1 MTSKYI
7 PHEPT
12 IEHAR
17 YEMMSHMK
25 NHRNMH
31 AVPYISY
38 SVYPF
43 SAIKIYIVIN
53 ESYTQNNNKQAIKAQ
68 SHMLLKP

>member
-1 MTSKYI
+1 MTSQYI
-7 PHEPT
+7 SHEPT
-12 IEHAR
+12 QDI
-17 YEMMSHMK
+17 YEITSHMK
-25 NHRNMH
+25 NHINMH

-53 ESYTQNNNKQAIKAQ
+53 ES
-68 SHMLLKP
+68 